1 MAYDALM
8 NNLEQAYKTQL
19 LLKTIAEQ
27 KREAIVHNHLE
38 EINRMVQL
46 EGKLVGQLDQLE
58 TERIHLAEE
67 YMRQNGFMPAGQIK
81 LSTLIGVTHHAERKL
96 QLMLMH
102 SKLSAIV
109 DELRTM
115 NELNQQLIQQSLSY
129 LQFHLDLLID
139 DGNEGLTY
147 QNPAAPLAKQGYS
160 SFDAKI

>member
-58 TERIHLAEE
+58 T
-67 YMRQNGFMPAGQIK
+67 AGQIK